1 MWTTLVK
8 SIFDELS
15 QVIVIVDGSY
25 EGASGASVA
34 QATVE
39 GVDAGVEVDGDAGA
53 VHEFHGSGAAGG
65 ASAGGYDA
73 VPAGG
78 DFLESLALETA
89 ELGLAASGKN
99 LGNCHSL
106 LLLDELVKVDELH

>member
-8 SIFDELS
+8 TTFNKLS
-15 QVIVIVDGSY
+15 QVIVIVDGRD
-25 EGASGASVA
+25 EGASGSSVA

-53 VHEFHGSGAAGG
+53 VHEFHGSGPAGG

-78 DFLESLALETA
+78 DFLEGFALETA
-89 ELGLAASGKN
+89 ELSLAASGKN
-99 LGNCHSL
+99 LGNCHPL